1 MRSSQSR
8 PAAPS
13 PLWALYQ
20 CLTWYWI
27 LNLEITVLQDE
38 GGIVNARY
46 QKNFRIS
53 FPFLLFYL
61 VLLKKFQSLKSKCTT
76 TCFVLETNSN
86 ILFWISLFLIEKWN
100 SFACPSVHPPLPNQR
115 QVSRSRG
122 HSRPIR
128 GQCSP
133 SLPSRIKTY
142 SICSLM
148 FEVWFGGGITGS
160 GAQISSKLKMDK
172 LYSFFSLP
180 TAAAHRSQSLDSRL
194 HCNPKQTRHSR
205 T

>member
-27 LNLEITVLQDE
+27 LNLEITVLQDG

-61 VLLKKFQSLKSKCTT
+61 SLFCSRSFRAWNLNVPQPVLFWRPIPTYYSEFLFFSLKN
-76 TCFVLETNSN
+76 V
-86 ILFWISLFLIEKWN
+86 IVSLVPVSTLP
-100 SFACPSVHPPLPNQR
+100 CPIRDKYPDHVITLDQSEARVHPP
-115 QVSRSRG
+115 
-122 HSRPIR
+122 
-128 GQCSP
+128 
-133 SLPSRIKTY
+133 SLH
-142 SICSLM
+142 
-148 FEVWFGGGITGS
+148 V
-160 GAQISSKLKMDK
+160 
-172 LYSFFSLP
+172 
-180 TAAAHRSQSLDSRL
+180 
-194 HCNPKQTRHSR
+194 
-205 T
+205 